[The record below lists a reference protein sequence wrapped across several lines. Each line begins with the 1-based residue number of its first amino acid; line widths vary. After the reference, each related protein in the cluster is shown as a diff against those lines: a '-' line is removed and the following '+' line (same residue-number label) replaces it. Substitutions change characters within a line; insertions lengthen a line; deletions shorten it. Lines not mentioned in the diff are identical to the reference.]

1 MKKNLVLGSLF
12 ILPVVIY
19 LFFASGI
26 YNFAKLPV
34 FGTPIQD
41 IDHFAS
47 SEIKGIDTAT
57 ESLTLKDHVTILGYL
72 GDELKTNVGYT
83 ANLNLTIYK
92 YFQGYEEFQM
102 VFFVSPG
109 NKLFIEKLKTELTR
123 VTDVKKFRFITA
135 SLQQTAQHFE
145 SLNISVPLVDNASPF
160 IFVIDKTLHIRSR
173 NNDDGKKLNAFGYD
187 ITQAVETGYLKD
199 DIKIVLAEYRSAL
212 KKNNN
217 RSAEIEYRPQ

>member
-34 FGTPIQD
+34 YGTQVQD
-41 IDHFAS
+41 IKHLAS
-47 SEIKGIDTAT
+47 NEVKQVDTA
-57 ESLTLKDHVTILGYL
+57 EDSLKLQDHVTILGYL
-72 GDELKTNVGYT
+72 GDQLKTNVGYT

-92 YFQGYEEFQM
+92 YFQGYEEFQI
-102 VFFVSPG
+102 VFFISPG
-109 NKLFIEKLKTELTR
+109 SELFVERLKAELAR
-123 VTDVKKFRFITA
+123 VTDVKKFRFISATPD
-135 SLQQTAQHFE
+135 QTAQHFK
-145 SLNISVPLVDNASPF
+145 SLNVPVPLVANGSPF

-173 NNDDGKKLNAFGYD
+173 DNDDGKKLNAFGYD